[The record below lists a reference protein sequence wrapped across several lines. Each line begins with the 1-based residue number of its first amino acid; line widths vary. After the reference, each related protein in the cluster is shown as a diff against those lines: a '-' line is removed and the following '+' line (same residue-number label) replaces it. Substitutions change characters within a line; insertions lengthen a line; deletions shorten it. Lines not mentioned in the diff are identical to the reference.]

1 MGMTT
6 FMLAVGGTSLAD
18 LLMTRAQNRGAQ
30 RRGSG
35 GDGSVE
41 FQQL

>member
-6 FMLAVGGTSLAD
+6 FMLAVGGTSLVCYV
-18 LLMTRAQNRGAQ
+18 LMTRAQNRGAQ

-35 GDGSVE
+35 G
-41 FQQL
+41 